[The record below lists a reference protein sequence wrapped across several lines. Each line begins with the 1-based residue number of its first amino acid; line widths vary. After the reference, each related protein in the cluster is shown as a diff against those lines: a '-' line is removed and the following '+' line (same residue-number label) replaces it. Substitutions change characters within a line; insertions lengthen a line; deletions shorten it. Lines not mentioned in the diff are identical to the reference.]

1 MHYDMLIKAGHLL
14 DPARRINQIGNIAIH
29 GDRVFLIDNN
39 SDCKAT
45 QIIDAQGCYVMPGL
59 IDFHT
64 HVFYKGTENSIPPDV
79 GMLPCGVTTVV
90 DGGSAGTAN
99 YEAFHHSV
107 ISNSVVRICSFLN
120 VSSTGQVTMKYH
132 ENLNPQYYD
141 TDKIRYLFKKYR
153 GSLIGIKLRQS
164 KEIVNDLGLEPLK
177 ATLEIA
183 NDILCPIMV
192 HATNPPGNTSEL
204 VELLRAGDVFTHVYH
219 DTGSTILNNEGKVD
233 DSIKKARAR
242 GVLFDTGNG
251 RTNFAFSTALMAMED
266 NFAPDIIS
274 SDITVM
280 TLYQQP
286 AYGLPFLM
294 SKHLAMGMSL
304 YDVVAA
310 CTSTPAQQIGML
322 GEIGTLS
329 NEACADIAIFQL
341 EDKEVCFY
349 DFKGRSII
357 GQQVLIPQV
366 TIRGGRIVY
375 KDIRFGL

>member
-1 MHYDMLIKAGHLL
+1 MHYDILIKDGYLV
-14 DPARRINQIGNIAIH
+14 DPARHINQIGNIAIR
-29 GDRVFLIDNN
+29 GDRFFSIDNI
-39 SDCKAT
+39 SGCKAT
-45 QIIDAQGCYVMPGL
+45 QIIDAQGCYIMPGL
-59 IDFHT
+59 IDFHA
-64 HVFYKGTENSIPPDV
+64 HVFYQGTENSIPPDV

-90 DGGSAGTAN
+90 DGGSAGAAN
-99 YEAFHHSV
+99 YEVFHRSV

-120 VSSTGQVTMKYH
+120 VSSAGQVTMKYN
-132 ENLNPQYYD
+132 ENVNPLYYD
-141 TDKIRYLFKKYR
+141 ADKIGYLFKKYKD
-153 GSLIGIKLRQS
+153 SLIGIKLRQS

-177 ATLEIA
+177 ATLKIA
-183 NDILCPIMV
+183 NDISCPIMI
-192 HATNPPGNTSEL
+192 HTTNPPCETSQL

-219 DTGSTILNNEGKVD
+219 GTGSTILNSEGKVD
-233 DSIKKARAR
+233 DSIKRARAR

-251 RTNFAFSTALMAMED
+251 RTNFVFSTALMAMAD

-280 TLYQQP
+280 TLYQQS

-322 GEIGTLS
+322 GEIGTLA
-329 NEACADIAIFQL
+329 NGACADIAIFRL

-349 DFKGRSII
+349 DFKGENII
-357 GQQVLIPQV
+357 GQQVLVPQL